1 MNLNPTLRMNAL
13 NLLLV
18 TVLIFVTGCWIVT
31 ESKQIDN
38 RPPAT
43 LTVLGGKATTLNT
56 NDFAQFRKQIMP
68 LIDEMARKK
77 IVSLGEGTHGTSE
90 FYKVRYWI
98 TKILVEEKGFN
109 QVAFEND
116 YADSYLL
123 DQALK
128 QGQTDYDALMKQHL
142 IAIWRNQEVKQLLQ
156 WMQTHNKTHKRPVSF
171 GGLDVM
177 FTTSDAQVIQQLTT
191 SLKKDRLNQLTT
203 SLLRLAIIR
212 DSIWTNSNR
221 KDFVMADS
229 VSNANIIQTY
239 KLVEN
244 IQEMLKD
251 LSLSAEKR
259 RIVDNMIKNIELQFE
274 GPYKWVTA
282 KKSGGNRDSA
292 MAVMATRIVHKPTD
306 KLIIW
311 AHDAHVSRMPVY
323 ENSVGGTGGF
333 IERMLPNQYFV
344 LGTGTAYGTFAATDD
359 RFITHASL
367 MKSVKLETPAD
378 SLWETKLAAVNTPAL
393 FINFREWNGIDTN
406 LASRLVGYDPH
417 SGKGTYDKSHPITEM
432 YDAYLF
438 IRDTQ
443 AAQFIP

>member
-1 MNLNPTLRMNAL
+1 
-13 NLLLV
+13 
-18 TVLIFVTGCWIVT
+18 
-31 ESKQIDN
+31 
-38 RPPAT
+38 
-43 LTVLGGKATTLNT
+43 
-56 NDFAQFRKQIMP
+56 MP

-109 QVAFEND
+109 NVAFEND

-128 QGQTDYDALMKQHL
+128 QGRTDYDALMKQHL
-142 IAIWRNQEVKQLLQ
+142 IAIWRNEEVKEVVQ

-177 FTTSDAQVIQQLTT
+177 FSTGDAQVIQQLTA
-191 SLKKDRLNQLTT
+191 SLKNDRLNQLTT
-203 SLLRLAIIR
+203 SLLRLAIVR
-212 DSIWTNSNR
+212 DSIWVNSNR

-229 VSNANIIQTY
+229 VSHANIIQTY
-239 KLVEN
+239 KLVKN
-244 IQEMLKD
+244 LQQILKGV
-251 LSLSAEKR
+251 SLPTEKR
-259 RIVDNMIKNIELQFE
+259 QIVDNMTKNIELQFE
-274 GPYKWVTA
+274 GPYNWVTA
-282 KKSGGNRDSA
+282 KKATGDRDSA
-292 MAVMATRIVHKPTD
+292 MAVMATRIVQKPTD

-311 AHDAHVSRMPVY
+311 AHDAHVSRKPVY
-323 ENSVGGTGGF
+323 KNSVGGTGGF

-367 MKSVKLETPAD
+367 MKPVKLETPAD
-378 SLWETKLAAVNTPAL
+378 SLWETKLATVDVPAL
-393 FINFREWNGIDTN
+393 YINFREWTGMDTN
-406 LASRLVGYDPH
+406 LASRLIGYDPR
-417 SGKGTYDKSHPITEM
+417 SGKRTYDKSHPINEM

-438 IRDTQ
+438 IRDTK